1 MKTPYDD
8 IIDLPCPTS
17 ERHPR
22 MSMANRA
29 AQFSPFAA
37 LSGYDDAVRETARYT
52 DSRVELTE
60 EEKVILDAKL
70 QTLAERIGSQP
81 VAAFTWVRPDE
92 KKEGGTCLTVRG
104 KVKKLDSHTGEVVLT
119 DGQRISFEDILDI
132 QL

>member
-37 LSGYDDAVRETARYT
+37 LTGYDDAVRETARRT

-60 EEKVILDAKL
+60 EEKAILDTKL
-70 QTLAERIGSQP
+70 QTLSEHIGNQP
-81 VAAFTWVRPDE
+81 AVSFTWFRPDG
-92 KKEGGTCLTVRG
+92 KKEGGTYLIVKG
-104 KVKKLDSHTGEVVLT
+104 MVKKFDGLAGEVVMV
-119 DGQRISFEDILDI
+119 DGQRIPIEDILDV

>member
-37 LSGYDDAVRETARYT
+37 LSCYDDAVRETAQYT

-60 EEKVILDAKL
+60 EEKGILDAKL
-70 QTLAERIGSQP
+70 QTLAERIAYQP
-81 VAAFTWVRPDE
+81 TAAFTWFRPDE
-92 KKEGGTCLTVRG
+92 KKEGGTCLTV
-104 KVKKLDSHTGEVVLT
+104 KSAVKKFDSFAGEVVMV
-119 DGQRISFEDILDI
+119 DGQRIPIEDILDI
-132 QL
+132 QI